1 MQLDKEH
8 IDQLYTFT
16 RQHYVEWYD
25 LQSELVDHLANA
37 IEVEW
42 QQNPKLTFEE
52 ALDIEFKKF
61 GIFGFMDVVEERQK
75 FLQKKYA
82 RLIWNYYKQFFRLPR
97 IILTFASIYMLFQ
110 ISELFQNPK
119 YFFLGILVIGIAFVI
134 ENLAKTTRFYKKRE
148 KETGKKWLFEEVAKN
163 FNSFPVLFLPVN
175 IFNAVN
181 SFSQDDRWTATYS
194 LVSASL
200 FVLVGIWMFV
210 QLKII
215 PKKVSKELEK
225 TYSEYQISK

>member
-1 MQLDKEH
+1 MKLSEQN

-37 IEVEW
+37 IEAEW
-42 QQNPKLTFEE
+42 QKNPKLTFEE
-52 ALDIEFKKF
+52 VLDLEFKKF

-82 RLIWNYYKQFFRLPR
+82 KMIWNYYKEFFRLPK
-97 IILTFASIYMLFQ
+97 IILTFATIYVLFLV
-110 ISELFQNPK
+110 SELFQNPK
-119 YFFLGILVIGIAFVI
+119 YFFLTILVIGITLVVT
-134 ENLAKTTRFYKKRE
+134 NLVKTTRYSKKRAE
-148 KETGKKWLFEEVAKN
+148 QTGKKWLFEEVAKN
-163 FNSFPVLFLPVN
+163 LNSFPVMFLPIN
-175 IFNAVN
+175 IFNVIN
-181 SFSQDDRWTATYS
+181 SFTADSPWTETYS

-210 QLKII
+210 QLKIV
-215 PKKVSKELEK
+215 PKKVSDELEK

>member
-1 MQLDKEH
+1 MKLSSEQ
-8 IDQLYTFT
+8 IGQLYTFT
-16 RQHYVEWYD
+16 RRHYVEWYD

-37 IEVEW
+37 IEAEW
-42 QQNPKLTFEE
+42 QQDPKLTFEE
-52 ALDIEFKKF
+52 VLDIEFKKF

-82 RLIWNYYKQFFRLPR
+82 RLIWKYYKQFFRLPR
-97 IILTFASIYMLFQ
+97 IILTFALIYMLFL
-110 ISELFQNPK
+110 ISGLFPNPK
-119 YFFLGILVIGIAFVI
+119 YFFLSILVIGIILVI
-134 ENLAKTTRFYKKRE
+134 MDLAKTTRAYKKRE

-163 FNSFPVLFLPVN
+163 LNSLPVLFLPVN

-181 SFSQDDRWTATYS
+181 SFSQGPWTETYS

-215 PKKVSKELEK
+215 PGNVSEELEK